1 MFCHLLFGRFH
12 FSLTKKKS
20 ATEEKISAKSTDVSN
35 KQFQLFATDLLPIF
49 KQRQK
54 TFLCILELQLAF
66 VQMKPGKAPVT
77 CGTC

>member
-12 FSLTKKKS
+12 FSLKKKNQQQKK
-20 ATEEKISAKSTDVSN
+20 KISAKSTDVSN

-66 VQMKPGKAPVT
+66 ILMKPGKAPVT